1 MSNRKIGA
9 INAIIFFVFW
19 LLVLL
24 AGADKPPPLGFIW
37 IILTI
42 AICSAVVHWRVPT
55 YIDWARTR
63 RAGRF
68 WRVLLDGAVAG
79 LLIAVPFA
87 LKGSGE
93 PSITMGP
100 VDYAI
105 WFAVLAVMGIF
116 NSVALYFINALVAG
130 RIARSNTKAPSV
142 ILEE

>member
-42 AICSAVVHWRVPT
+42 AICSAVV
-55 YIDWARTR
+55 Y
-63 RAGRF
+63 

-142 ILEE
+142 VVEE